1 MKLIRNLFALLGGI
15 TFLGIMAIA
24 VLFLYAP
31 TILQQVDKLEKAD
44 AIVVLGGQYFRPIY
58 AAELYG
64 EGYAPLVLVS
74 KPIVYTEI
82 KALRE
87 LGIKRQYQWEVFRDV
102 LLIKGVPEDKIIFF
116 GNENMSTIDEAEN
129 LKLMFAENELSANIK
144 KIILV
149 TSPLHT
155 GRAGK
160 IFRDAL
166 PDKDFI
172 VVAIPY
178 EPVPEKWWS
187 NFRTAP
193 YIVLEAAKNV
203 YYYFGGAFRS
213 SEQ

>member
-1 MKLIRNLFALLGGI
+1 MKLIRNLFALLGGL

-24 VLFLYAP
+24 VLFCYAP

-44 AIVVLGGQYFRPIY
+44 AIVVLAGNYFRPIY
-58 AAELYG
+58 AAELYS
-64 EGYAPLVLVS
+64 EGYAPIVLVS

-82 KALRE
+82 NALHK
-87 LGIKRQYQWEVFRDV
+87 LGIKRKYQWEIFRDV
-102 LLIKGVPEDKIIFF
+102 LLIKGVPENKILFF
-116 GNENMSTIDEAEN
+116 GKDNMSTIDEAEN
-129 LKLMFAENELSANIK
+129 LKIMFAENELGANIR

-166 PDKDFI
+166 PNKEFI
-172 VVAIPY
+172 VVATPY

-193 YIVLEAAKNV
+193 YIVLEAAKNIF
-203 YYYFGGAFRS
+203 YYFGGGFRS
-213 SEQ
+213 SK